1 MKKFLSILLAVL
13 MLGSALTV
21 LASAQKITFDDSY
34 LLGDATGDGA
44 IDARDAFVMKAN
56 IVGVKVEKLGFDQN
70 AADIDANGAVQAKDI
85 FYLKGFF
92 TGAIDLNDLESEY
105 NVAAFRIG
113 GIDVSEFCIVIPADT
128 TDEDNIGYAAD
139 ELAEYVET
147 ATGVTLDICKGAS
160 NATKDHAFIFN
171 KEAYD
176 SELGKELGYEGY
188 KMTFSDGNLNIYG
201 TLRGTMYCV
210 YDILEEYL
218 KYNFYSNDTTF
229 LKETRCVDI
238 PENIDV
244 TVVPA
249 LRFRFVGQSFG
260 SSSFK
265 THYLPMKINGTQIYS
280 HEEDYKYG
288 LLTGP
293 LFINAHSFGYYWKM
307 STGYQSQLLS
317 GKTPEYLIEELR
329 GRAYDF
335 GVDNESGRSDW
346 GNLDPWQPCASSE
359 EDYNT
364 EFEGLVMTM
373 AMIQT
378 WGHKFLETTS
388 IMSFSTCDNIGGLC
402 KCRICSK
409 KAQGG
414 TASAN
419 NSIRPW
425 LVNNYTGEFSVD
437 GSRVTFKEEHYSGVY
452 VDFMNRAAYDIT
464 HAEKKYYTGVH
475 TNEDTGEKYTLD
487 LGSLVTTYENIDL
500 MGITYDLYV
509 PATVRPAENLIVVF
523 CGQGCNQ
530 HYMGS
535 NGCGDDKTVVV
546 NRHYTREYTNVGPD
560 GTDYAITEWAKLC
573 HETGAELWFWYYPV
587 SYIATMAPTPCVT
600 NIYEDIKWM
609 VNVAH
614 VDGIYYEGGGE
625 NYGFENLKAHIAA
638 NTLWN
643 PDMTDEEYVEMV
655 KEYLYIYYG
664 DGYENVYKY
673 LEMHMECGDQSGH
686 CYINNCSMPDVMY
699 SFDYLVL
706 HYEEMRQLLLDAI
719 AMTSD
724 QTQKKHLETL
734 LGTCDTVGLQA
745 VHESWYENG
754 KNVQLYKTCYDELVS
769 LVEKYDLSFGKGTV
783 VEAGNYE
790 DDVFT
795 QVNY

>member
-1 MKKFLSILLAVL
+1 MKKIISILLAVL
-13 MLGSALTV
+13 MLGSIMTV
-21 LASAQKITFDDSY
+21 IASAQNFTFDDSY
-34 LLGDATGDGA
+34 TLGDANSDGA
-44 IDARDAFVMKAN
+44 VDARDAYAIKVYIVNGKADDPDFN
-56 IVGVKVEKLGFDQN
+56 MNG
-70 AADIDANGAVQAKDI
+70 ADIDADGGVLAKDV
-85 FYLKGFF
+85 FYLKGYFSKC
-92 TGAIDLNDLESEY
+92 IDLADFESEY
-105 NVAAFRIG
+105 NVAAFKIG
-113 GIDVSEFCIVIPADT
+113 GIDISDFCIVIPSET
-128 TDEDNIGYAAD
+128 GSGDNISFAAG
-139 ELAEYVET
+139 ELSDYVET
-147 ATGVTLDICKGAS
+147 ATGVTLDICKGAGK
-160 NATKDHAFIFN
+160 ATKDHAIVFN
-171 KEAYD
+171 KVDYD
-176 SELGKELGYEGY
+176 SALGEELGYEGY
-188 KMTFSDGNLNIYG
+188 KMAFSDGNLNIYG

-218 KYNFYSNDTTF
+218 KYNFYSNSTTF
-229 LKETRCVDI
+229 LKETRYVEI
-238 PENIDV
+238 PENIDT

-260 SSSFK
+260 SSSFT

-317 GKTPEYLIEELR
+317 GKTAEYLIGELK

-346 GNLDPWQPCASSE
+346 GNLEPWQPCASSE

-388 IMSFSTCDNIGGLC
+388 IMSFSPCDNIGGLC
-402 KCRICSK
+402 KCRICIK

-414 TASAN
+414 TATAN
-419 NSIRPW
+419 SSLRPW
-425 LVNNYTGEFSVD
+425 LEKNYTGYMSVD
-437 GSRVTFKEEHYSGVY
+437 GSRVTFKKEHHSGVY

-464 HAEKKYYTGVH
+464 HTEKKYYTGVH
-475 TNEDTGEKYTLD
+475 TDEITGEEYILD
-487 LGSLVTTYENIDL
+487 LGNLATTYKDIEL

-509 PATVRPAENLIVVF
+509 PESVKPADNLIIVF

-530 HYMGS
+530 HFQGTED
-535 NGCGDDKTVVV
+535 CGDFKTVV
-546 NRHYTREYTNVGPD
+546 NNQYYTREYTNAGPD
-560 GTDYAITEWAKLC
+560 GTNFALTEWSKLC
-573 HETGAELWFWYYPV
+573 HETGAKVWFWYYPV

-600 NIYEDIKWM
+600 NIYEDIKWL
-609 VNVAH
+609 VNGAQ

-625 NYGFENLKAHIAA
+625 DYGFENLKAHIAA
-638 NTLWN
+638 NVLWN
-643 PDMTDEEYVEMV
+643 PDMTEDEYVEMV

-673 LEMHMECGDQSGH
+673 LEMHMECGDESGY

-699 SFDYLVL
+699 SFDYLRL
-706 HYEEMRQLLLDAI
+706 HYAEMRQLLLDAI
-719 AMTSD
+719 EMTSD
-724 QTQKKHLETL
+724 KTQIKHLETL

-745 VHESWYENG
+745 VHSDWYKNG
-754 KNVQLYKTCYDELVS
+754 GNTALYKTCYDELVS
-769 LVEKYDLSFGKGTV
+769 LVNKYDLDFGKGTT